1 VTKAGGDNRIGKER
15 LMKVSHHPGSEE
27 EARSLGAGAGVAE
40 GEEPRAWAC
49 VGRRKIRSKESSHVK
64 SKGADRCV

>member
-1 VTKAGGDNRIGKER
+1 MTKAGGDNRIGKER

-40 GEEPRAWAC
+40 GEEPR
-49 VGRRKIRSKESSHVK
+49 VVNKK
-64 SKGADRCV
+64 SKHDRAANR